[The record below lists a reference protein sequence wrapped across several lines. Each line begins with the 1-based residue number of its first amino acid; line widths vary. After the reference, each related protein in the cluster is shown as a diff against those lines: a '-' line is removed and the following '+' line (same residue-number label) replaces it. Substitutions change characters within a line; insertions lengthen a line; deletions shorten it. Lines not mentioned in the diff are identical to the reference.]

1 MHLSF
6 FCHVTLH
13 VVCVTRRGAVR
24 TTAPHRVLFL
34 YWRARRC
41 PAQIAI
47 IATARWVVALYSY
60 CFCGLFAWPAVRALQ
75 PRSPCLIA
83 LQASSFR
90 NAGPLVP
97 RPAQTYR
104 VRASDP
110 AHCSA

>member
-13 VVCVTRRGAVR
+13 VVCVYAARRSSYHRAAPR
-24 TTAPHRVLFL
+24 TFL

-41 PAQIAI
+41 PARIAI

-60 CFCGLFAWPAVRALQ
+60 CFCGLFAWPTVRALQ